1 VKEPL
6 VHPAGD
12 DVSAAEID
20 TARLEF
26 VTSAG
31 EMERRLRAYTTLI
44 GSLLA
49 GVALSS
55 IDFLVSAPMA
65 WTASVAGLAV
75 VLALTRFALIRSL
88 RNYLDLRL
96 QLGATEI
103 ERIRGGSAER
113 FPLADVV
120 RLVVT
125 RTKKGGLRE
134 ITARLRD
141 GRHLSVNGIEDF
153 ERLGAELRMRTP
165 AAAVSERSEPVDYD
179 HPLFYVIFGVITGAA
194 FTFAIRGMS
203 SLSTGGLKRVTLAI
217 AVYSL
222 LLGGYVF
229 AARPLTQRYGPPSRL
244 GDILLGSFCVLAA
257 ILLAA
262 YAAFGS

>member
-1 VKEPL
+1 MRLSCEPVKEPL

-141 GRHLSVNGIEDF
+141 GRRLSVNGIEDH
-153 ERLGAELRMRTP
+153 
-165 AAAVSERSEPVDYD
+165 DY
-179 HPLFYVIFGVITGAA
+179 
-194 FTFAIRGMS
+194 
-203 SLSTGGLKRVTLAI
+203 
-217 AVYSL
+217 AVYSSRKCCRIN
-222 LLGGYVF
+222 GC
-229 AARPLTQRYGPPSRL
+229 QRRSGR
-244 GDILLGSFCVLAA
+244 
-257 ILLAA
+257 
-262 YAAFGS
+262 